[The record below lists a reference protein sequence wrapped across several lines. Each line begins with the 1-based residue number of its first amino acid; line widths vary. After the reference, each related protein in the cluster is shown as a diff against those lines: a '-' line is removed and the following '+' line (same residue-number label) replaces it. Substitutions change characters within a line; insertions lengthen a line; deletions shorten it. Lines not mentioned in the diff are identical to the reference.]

1 MKRLL
6 LASLLLASPTLIG
19 CRPDNPYKASTWTK
33 QLDNSK
39 SIEQATTWLENLGD
53 PSAIGAL
60 GAAWEKQA
68 HPVRLLQVMINLSRP
83 LTPAQAEAQ
92 NMTDF
97 AKTGRVASWKQTMP
111 FLIKA
116 VSEVDEANQRSVDSA
131 AKAADAIGESGLD
144 EGLDALIEFSQR
156 APSKKLLLS
165 QVGAVRSIGK
175 FGATNRTKAI
185 GALTKILEREAPP
198 HPKTIR
204 ELDQKKA
211 AGEKFEQYLAV
222 TSAAVNALGEL
233 RTPEAT
239 KVLLLSMYR
248 SPELFM
254 QIRRALVASG
264 AGVEGEL
271 RKIIRGEHAEV
282 NALFAEKH
290 LDKFCGD
297 HGELPP
303 DQCVVLSAREYYAA
317 VVLGDF
323 YSPGSAPDLINVLK
337 QPAAPSY
344 VFNDQPGP
352 SQHNAVLDALRKI
365 GAPDGADVLKAQWSD
380 TKLDANLRMFAMS
393 TYAFLARDAS
403 GVAELVKIADDN
415 AANEGLRQ
423 EAATAVG
430 RLAVSADAVGALER
444 LADKYAKAS
453 AEAKVKA
460 DGQPKVDYDKAK
472 AAFDA
477 ANKVLKDAKAAAVA
491 LAKDNNAS
499 TDALQKSLADIKA
512 AETTFAAAKAEE
524 QKFGLVYKPLERE
537 VKDYRAFQRMFQTH
551 IARMEIAIRCAD
563 SVECYA
569 NALKTKEDGSEIAAN
584 VGKYIKDIGQWTED
598 EKKLL
603 VPAQIERSMLE
614 LGKRGSRSSAFT
626 DLLLDNAK
634 ASDRLI
640 RQSILLALPKIA
652 KVPCDNCEDKLQA
665 AIKAGEGKSTLAE
678 LNVETTMLRNYFS
691 WAGGKTPAKTDSAEG
706 AEAPA
711 K

>member
-6 LASLLLASPTLIG
+6 LASLLLASPALIG

-33 QLDNSK
+33 QLDDTK
-39 SIEQATTWLENLGD
+39 AIERATAWLENLGD
-53 PSAIGAL
+53 PSAIPAL
-60 GAAWEKQA
+60 GVAWEKQA

-97 AKTGRVASWKQTMP
+97 AKTGRVGSWKLTMP

-116 VSEVDEANQRSVDSA
+116 VNEVDEANQRSVDSA

-156 APSKKLLLS
+156 TPSKKLLIS

-175 FGATNRTKAI
+175 FGATNRSKAI

-198 HPKTIR
+198 HPKTLR

-233 RTPEAT
+233 RTPDAT

-264 AGVEGEL
+264 SGVDAEL

-282 NALFAEKH
+282 NALIAEKH
-290 LDKFCGD
+290 FDKFCGD

-303 DQCVVLSAREYYAA
+303 DQCVALSAREYYAA

-323 YSPGSAPDLINVLK
+323 YNPAAAPDLLAVLK

-344 VFNDQPGP
+344 IFNDMPGP

-365 GAPDGADVLKAQWSD
+365 GAPDGADVLQGMWSD
-380 TKLDANLRMFAMS
+380 SKLEIGQRLFAMS

-403 GVAELVKIADDN
+403 GVDALVKIADDN
-415 AANEGLRQ
+415 AADDVLRQ

-430 RLAVSADAVGALER
+430 RLAVSDSSVGALER
-444 LADKYAKAS
+444 LAAKYAKAS
-453 AEAKVKA
+453 ADAKVKA

-477 ANKVLKDAKAAAVA
+477 ANKSLKDAKAVAVTLSKA
-491 LAKDNNAS
+491 ETPDV
-499 TDALQKSLADIKA
+499 DALNKSVANIKA
-512 AETTFAAAKAEE
+512 AETVFAAAKTEE

-551 IARMEIAIRCAD
+551 IARMEIAIRCGD
-563 SVECYA
+563 NVGCYA
-569 NALKTKEDGSEIAAN
+569 DALKEPKDGSGIAAK

-603 VPAQIERSMLE
+603 YPAQIERAMLE
-614 LGKRGSRSSAFT
+614 LGKRGARAAEHT
-626 DLLLDNAK
+626 DLLLDNAV
-634 ASDRLI
+634 SDDRLI

-652 KVPCDNCEDKLQA
+652 KVPCANCEDKLQA

-678 LNVETTMLRNYFS
+678 LNVETSMLRNYFS
-691 WAGGKTPAKTDSAEG
+691 WAGGKTPVKADAA